1 MASLENKLTLAINFN
16 SQTEKSVSDLSAKIQ
31 ALELNLEIIKGP
43 IKKSSLERSNDI
55 AKIADY
61 GPKEVK
67 QEIK

>member
-43 IKKSSLERSNDI
+43 IKKSSLELSNDI

-67 QEIK
+67 